1 MRVHAL
7 CTRAVLG
14 LLRNKAVLSLGR
26 NGSGKASGSGA
37 HISLFCCPLMLTR
50 LWLMP
55 PGRVRI
61 ILYVLA
67 LPVLSGRAPDCS
79 GFAKQLYPVGSRKHL
94 TWVGPLGPESLFRV
108 LTQGFHLQ
116 RSRSRAAP
124 GKGFDEC
131 CGPWSGGWAQQSGPL
146 LGTF

>member
-1 MRVHAL
+1 M
-7 CTRAVLG
+7 CTRCVHTCRVGPSQKQSSAQLGKGWGQEGLRFRGAYFLVL
-14 LLRNKAVLSLGR
+14 L
-26 NGSGKASGSGA
+26 
-37 HISLFCCPLMLTR
+37 PLMLTQ

-67 LPVLSGRAPDCS
+67 LPVLSGRALDCS
-79 GFAKQLYPVGSRKHL
+79 GFAKQLYPVGSWQHL

-108 LTQGFHLQ
+108 VAQGFHLQ
-116 RSRSRAAP
+116 RSRSWAAP
-124 GKGFDEC
+124 GKGFDVC